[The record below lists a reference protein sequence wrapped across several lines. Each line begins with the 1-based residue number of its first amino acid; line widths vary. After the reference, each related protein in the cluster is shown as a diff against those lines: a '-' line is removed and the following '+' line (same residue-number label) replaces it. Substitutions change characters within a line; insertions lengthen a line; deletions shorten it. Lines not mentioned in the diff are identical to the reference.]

1 MNLVNKELA
10 IINDKTI
17 KLQIDNLNSKQTT
30 KINLIFG
37 DSFIEMKKIKNEAI
51 DFIFI
56 DPPYFLSNNGYSINA
71 GKRTS
76 VNKGEW
82 DRSQGFLQNYKFHQ
96 KWIKECQRILK
107 ANGSLIISG
116 TYQSLYICGFIL
128 QELNFH
134 ILNDITWYKPN
145 CTPNIGCRNFTA
157 SHETLIWAKKDNK
170 AKHIFNY
177 KDMKYSK
184 WEADN
189 FKNENKQMRS
199 VWTITTP
206 KREEKI
212 YGKHPSQ
219 KPLNLLKRIIIACTN
234 ENDIVLDPFM
244 GSGTTGV
251 ACKLYNR
258 NFIGIENNI
267 EYFKLAKKRLD
278 DNNG

>member
-1 MNLVNKELA
+1 MRLVSKELETK
-10 IINDKTI
+10 NGKTV
-17 KLQIDNLNSKQTT
+17 KLKIDNSNSNQVK

-37 DSFIEMKKIKNEAI
+37 DSFVEMKKMKNELV

-56 DPPYFLSNNGYSINA
+56 DPPYFLSNNGYSVNA

-82 DRSQGFLQNYKFHQ
+82 DKSKGFLENYKFHQ
-96 KWIKECQRILK
+96 KWIKECKRILK
-107 ANGSLIISG
+107 PNGTLIITG
-116 TYQSLYICGFIL
+116 TYHSIYICGFIL

-134 ILNDITWYKPN
+134 ILNDIAWYKPN

-157 SHETLIWAKKDNK
+157 SHETLIWAKKDSNS
-170 AKHIFNY
+170 KHVFNY

-184 WEADN
+184 WEEDN
-189 FKNENKQMRS
+189 FKNEDKQMRS
-199 VWTITTP
+199 VWAITTP
-206 KREEKI
+206 KPFEKN

-219 KPLNLLKRIIIACTN
+219 KPLDLLKRIIIACTN

-244 GSGTTGV
+244 GSGTTGL
-251 ACKLYNR
+251 ACKIHNR

-267 EYFKLAKKRLD
+267 EYFNLATKRLD

>member
-1 MNLVNKELA
+1 MSLVNKELA
-10 IINDKTI
+10 IKNDKTFN
-17 KLQIDNLNSKQTT
+17 LQVDNQNSKQTK

-37 DSFIEMKKIKNEAI
+37 DSFIEMKKIKNESI

-56 DPPYFLSNNGYSINA
+56 DPPYFLSNNGYSVNA

-82 DRSQGFLQNYKFHQ
+82 DKSQGFSKNYKFHQ

-116 TYQSLYICGFIL
+116 TYHSIYICGFIL

-134 ILNDITWYKPN
+134 ILNDIAWYKPN

-157 SHETLIWAKKDNK
+157 SHETLIWAKKDSK
-170 AKHIFNY
+170 AKHVFNY
-177 KDMKYSK
+177 NDMKYSK

-199 VWTITTP
+199 VWSITTP
-206 KREEKI
+206 KRAEKI

-219 KPLNLLKRIIIACTN
+219 KPLDLLTRIIIACTN

-244 GSGTTGV
+244 GSGTSGI

-258 NFIGIENNI
+258 NFIGIEKDI
-267 EYFKLAKKRLD
+267 EYFNLAKKRLD
-278 DNNG
+278 DNSG

>member
-1 MNLVNKELA
+1 MS
-10 IINDKTI
+10 
-17 KLQIDNLNSKQTT
+17 KLENQS
-30 KINLIFG
+30 
-37 DSFIEMKKIKNEAI
+37 I

-56 DPPYFLSNNGYSINA
+56 DPPYFLSNNGYSVNS
-71 GKRTS
+71 GKRIS

-82 DRSQGFLQNYKFHQ
+82 DKSKGFIENYNFHL
-96 KWIKECQRILK
+96 KWIKECQRVLK
-107 ANGSLIISG
+107 SNGTLIVSG
-116 TYQSLYICGFIL
+116 TYHSVYICGFIL

-134 ILNDITWYKPN
+134 IINDISWYKPN

-157 SHETLIWAKKDNK
+157 SHETLIWAKKNSK
-170 AKHIFNY
+170 SKHIFNY

-184 WEADN
+184 WEEDN

-199 VWTITTP
+199 VWGISTP
-206 KREEKI
+206 KPNEKL

-219 KPLNLLKRIIIACTN
+219 KPLDLLKRIIIACTN

-251 ACKLYNR
+251 VCKLYNR

-267 EYFKLAKKRLD
+267 EYFNLAKKRLD
-278 DNNG
+278 NNG